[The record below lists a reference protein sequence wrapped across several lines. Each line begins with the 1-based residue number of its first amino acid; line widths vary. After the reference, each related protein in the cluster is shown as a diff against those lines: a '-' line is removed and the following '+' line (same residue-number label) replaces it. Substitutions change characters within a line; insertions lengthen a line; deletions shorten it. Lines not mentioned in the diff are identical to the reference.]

1 MEKILQGIS
10 QLKGVN
16 HACIY
21 NFKAQ
26 DKGVLGTTFPALQQE
41 NIQNSTDMIE
51 QVFSALQ
58 AIDKKHNELYFSI
71 DNKYLAAYLMD
82 EQHIAILLTE
92 KRINFPLIHM
102 GIRSASKKLQNQ
114 LRLQRQHQNQNQQ
127 RRVSVQTAQNV
138 QTSQNQIS
146 TNTDHPHHATQSI
159 KANSHQRQAD
169 PVNKM
174 NKDEHELSL
183 IFDQFSKLLM
193 SYLGAQA
200 NTVCQAAIQT
210 WQETYVPNHQNLDHL
225 ITIIQQSLPNDT
237 DRQNFALIAKN
248 LYR

>member
-21 NFKAQ
+21 NFKTQ

-102 GIRSASKKLQNQ
+102 GIRSASKKLHNQ
-114 LRLQRQHQNQNQQ
+114 LHLQRQQQQQ
-127 RRVSVQTAQNV
+127 RQRQQHRPTARVA
-138 QTSQNQIS
+138 
-146 TNTDHPHHATQSI
+146 HSI
-159 KANSHQRQAD
+159 KANDSNKNTDQ
-169 PVNKM
+169 VNKA
-174 NKDEHELSL
+174 NKDESELSL
-183 IFDQFSKLLM
+183 VFDQLSKLLM
-193 SYLGAQA
+193 SYHGTQA

-210 WQETYVPNHQNLDHL
+210 WQETYVPNRQNLDHL

-237 DRQNFALIAKN
+237 DRQNFTLIAKN

>member
-21 NFKAQ
+21 NFKQ
-26 DKGVLGTTFPALQQE
+26 DDKGFLGTTFPATQQE

-58 AIDKKHNELYFSI
+58 AIDKKHNELYFSVE
-71 DNKYLAAYLMD
+71 NKYLAAYLMD

-102 GIRSASKKLQNQ
+102 GIRSASKKLQNK
-114 LRLQRQHQNQNQQ
+114 LRSQRQQTKPIVNQEKLAAKANKVEKSDKT
-127 RRVSVQTAQNV
+127 R
-138 QTSQNQIS
+138 S
-146 TNTDHPHHATQSI
+146 TNQPSNTQ
-159 KANSHQRQAD
+159 NE
-169 PVNKM
+169 P
-174 NKDEHELSL
+174 ELSV

-193 SYLGAQA
+193 SYLGTEADS
-200 NTVCQAAIQT
+200 VCREAIDT
-210 WQETYVPNHQNLDHL
+210 WQATYVPNRQNLDHL
-225 ITIIQQSLPNDT
+225 ISTIQASLANDT

-248 LYR
+248 LYK